1 MARRVQDAQGDV
13 LERQRRLVGQRGID
27 GKSRKARGHEGQLRE
42 TLPIEDG
49 EVVRVHGDRRTG
61 FLMQGGHTADV
72 VDMSVGDE
80 DPLQGQLLLSELPQH
95 AIGLQPRIDG
105 ERRRRV
111 ATADQVAVLTEEIVG
126 KDRDGELF
134 A

>member
-1 MARRVQDAQGDV
+1 
-13 LERQRRLVGQRGID
+13 
-27 GKSRKARGHEGQLRE
+27 
-42 TLPIEDG
+42 
-49 EVVRVHGDRRTG
+49 
-61 FLMQGGHTADV
+61 
-72 VDMSVGDE
+72 MSVGDE
-80 DPLQGQLLLSELPQH
+80 DPLQGQLFLSELPQH

-105 ERRRRV
+105 ERGRGV